1 VPGCQKLQMTGLTR
15 SDTGCFIAVPIWQQW
30 ASKGLLYVPACMYL
44 PAVVADDL
52 SKLGLVLAVIR
63 VAQHVFIVSVVRYVP
78 VLRNKVHVEYPDVDS
93 QSGLTV
99 PVEVRRLSR
108 VRHVV
113 GRLQVAGTVQVFE
126 EDIAR
131 RFHLHL

>member
-1 VPGCQKLQMTGLTR
+1 MATVGVKRFNWMSR
-15 SDTGCFIAVPIWQQW
+15 
-30 ASKGLLYVPACMYL
+30 

-52 SKLGLVLAVIR
+52 PKLGLVLAVVR

-78 VLRNKVHVEYPDVDS
+78 VLRYKVHVEYPDVDS
-93 QSGLTV
+93 QSRLPV
-99 PVEVRRLSR
+99 PVEVRRLCR

-113 GRLQVAGTVQVFE
+113 GRLQVAGAVQVLQ

-131 RFHLHL
+131 RFHLHLYAQQQYTPLPRDNIRPFH